1 MNRFFLTIEYDGAN
15 FIGWQKQ
22 NTGPSIQECVEK
34 AVESFTN
41 SKIILYGAGRTDAG
55 VHASGQVAHLDLPNK
70 FSSYQIMEAINA
82 HLINTKIK
90 IINVQLVKKEAHARF
105 SALWRKYRYF
115 ILNRQAPPAINQGY
129 VWHQKITLDIEK
141 MKVASKYLIGTHDF
155 SSFRATHCQSKSAVK
170 TLDQISIIK
179 KKESIVI
186 TVKARSFLHHQVRN
200 IVGSLKLVGCGK
212 WEPEYIVEVMNKKN
226 RTAAGPT
233 APAAGLVLTEIK
245 YPKKVYL

>member
-105 SALWRKYRYF
+105 SALWRKYKYF
-115 ILNRQAPPAINQGY
+115 ILNRQAPPAINEGY
-129 VWHQKITLDIEK
+129 VWHQKRTLDIEK
-141 MKVASKYLIGTHDF
+141 MRTAAKFLTGTHDF
-155 SSFRATHCQSKSAVK
+155 SSFRATHCQSKSAIK
-170 TLDQISIIK
+170 TLDSLSLTTIK
-179 KKESIVI
+179 ENIVI
-186 TVKARSFLHHQVRN
+186 TAKARSFLHHQVRN
-200 IVGSLKLVGCGK
+200 FVGSLSLIGIGK
-212 WEPEYIVEVMNKKN
+212 WEKKDLLRVLN
-226 RTAAGPT
+226 TCKRTEAGPT
-233 APAAGLVLTEIK
+233 APAHGLYLADIK
-245 YPKKVYL
+245 Y